1 MKRKLLDYLRCPSC
15 AGAISLSSIQSAE
28 QLEIMTGQLS
38 CDSCQSTFPI
48 VRGIPRF
55 GKREK
60 LDAGKAATAE
70 NFGWQWQHFV
80 QSDDLYADQF
90 LGWIAPVRPEFFRDK
105 LVLEV
110 GCGKGRHTQL
120 AARWGA
126 RDVVGIDLSDAVDT
140 AFAAT
145 RDLENVHVVQAD
157 IYNLPFARVF
167 DYAFSVGV
175 LHHLPDPRAGF
186 RSLAT
191 KVKDGGYLSA
201 WVYGAENNEWIT
213 SFVNPIRQKFSS
225 RMNRRALLHLSKL
238 PTAVVYLATK
248 LIYGPLNRSNGGSR
262 LARQLFYND
271 YLSAI
276 SQFGWR
282 EQHTIVF
289 DHLVAPTSHYIR
301 REDFEE
307 WWNDVGAKDV
317 TIGWHN
323 KNSWRGFGRKRER
336 NEL

>member
-1 MKRKLLDYLRCPSC
+1 MM
-15 AGAISLSSIQSAE
+15 E
-28 QLEIMTGQLS
+28 GQLV
-38 CDSCQSTFPI
+38 CNACQSSFAI

-55 GKREK
+55 GNPEK
-60 LDAGKAATAE
+60 FDAGKAATAE

-80 QSDDLYADQF
+80 QSDELYADQF
-90 LGWIAPVRPEFFRDK
+90 LGWIAPVRPEFFKDK
-105 LVLEV
+105 VVLEG

-120 AARWGA
+120 AASWGS
-126 RDVVGIDLSDAVDT
+126 RDVIGVDLSDAVET

-145 RDLENVHVVQAD
+145 RQLENVHIVQAD
-157 IYNLPFARVF
+157 IYHLPFAPVF

-186 RSLAT
+186 LSLAS

-213 SFVNPIRQKFSS
+213 RFVDPLRKKFSS
-225 RMNRRALLHLSKL
+225 RINRRALLHLSKL
-238 PTAVVYLATK
+238 PAAAMYLATK
-248 LIYGPLNRSNGGSR
+248 LIYGPLNRSRNGPK
-262 LARQLFYND
+262 LARHLFYND
-271 YLSAI
+271 YLKAI

-289 DHLVAPTSHYIR
+289 DHLVAPTSHYIP

-307 WWNDVGAKDV
+307 WWREVEAKDV
-317 TIGWHN
+317 TVGWHN
-323 KNSWRGFGRKRER
+323 KNSWRGFGQLNER
-336 NEL
+336 DAARGD